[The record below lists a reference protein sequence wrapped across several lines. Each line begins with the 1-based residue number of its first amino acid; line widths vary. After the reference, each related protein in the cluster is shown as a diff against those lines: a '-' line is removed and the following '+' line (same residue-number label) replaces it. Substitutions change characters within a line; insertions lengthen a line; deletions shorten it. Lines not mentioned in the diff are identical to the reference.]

1 MMKMRLG
8 LVGLE
13 DPQSIR
19 SHFGTPYCM
28 AAALKRQGCEI
39 SFFLQLAEQ
48 NTTLARFKN
57 RMTRPLTGKHIL
69 RERDPRVV
77 RDYPDQINAAI
88 RQHQVDAVLGTSSF
102 YMATKNCP

>member
-19 SHFGTPYCM
+19 SHSGTPYYM

-48 NTTLARFKN
+48 KRALVNLKN
-57 RMTRPLTGKHIL
+57 KMTRVITGKHII
-69 RERDPRVV
+69 RARDPRVV
-77 RDYPDQINAAI
+77 RHYPDQINAAVS
-88 RQHQVDAVLGTSSF
+88 QHQVDAVLGTSSF
-102 YMATKNCP
+102 Y